1 MIDLVNLETLLKTL
15 CREDG
20 MHICVHDISGILNS
34 PRLRL
39 PQEYCIHSRPFC
51 DAAKQTALG
60 FKACTRCKT
69 LANHKAETYGAPFT
83 GYCCY
88 GIYKLVYPVVIGGR
102 VMCIVYIGNLTDD
115 RAKLERRLRQTCRIT
130 GANAER
136 LTALLS
142 GVEEFRDPQ
151 RYLDVARLVAGYI
164 QRLYKETGDMC
175 AASGVHWAVD
185 ALRRYIDVSYDKNIT
200 LRDAA
205 RLYHVN
211 HQYVGRLFRNQ
222 IGTTFHEYLKG
233 VRLQHAAQA
242 LREQPEKTVM
252 EIALDCGFQNA
263 TYFNRVF
270 REKYGVCPT
279 EWRASETG

>member
-1 MIDLVNLETLLKTL
+1 
-15 CREDG
+15 
-20 MHICVHDISGILNS
+20 
-34 PRLRL
+34 
-39 PQEYCIHSRPFC
+39 
-51 DAAKQTALG
+51 
-60 FKACTRCKT
+60 
-69 LANHKAETYGAPFT
+69 
-83 GYCCY
+83 
-88 GIYKLVYPVVIGGR
+88 
-102 VMCIVYIGNLTDD
+102 MCIVYIGNLTDD

-151 RYLDVARLVAGYI
+151 RYLDVARLVAGYT
-164 QRLYKETGDMC
+164 QRLYKETGDMS

-222 IGTTFHEYLKG
+222 IGTTFHEYLNG